1 MRQRLENITLRAFKT
16 IKEIED
22 FSLGP
27 ITVLIGPNGA
37 GKSNFISFFR
47 MLSWA
52 VATPGTLQEYIARQG
67 GASALLHDGPGRTR
81 DIEAHLSLKTE
92 AGRNDYA
99 FRLAYAS
106 GDTLIY
112 TEEKYRFSRAGL
124 PGPAGWTNLETGHRE
139 ARLIEN
145 AENGDVTARTIHSLL
160 PRLVQ
165 YQFHNTSSTAR
176 IRQKWTLEDGRWL
189 REDAGH
195 LAPFL
200 LRLKDQQPQ
209 YNSDFI
215 PTPLRS

>member
-145 AENGDVTARTIHSLL
+145 AEHGDVTARTIHSLQDL
-160 PRLVQ
+160 FNISFTILRAPPE
-165 YQFHNTSSTAR
+165 SAR
-176 IRQKWTLEDGRWL
+176 S
-189 REDAGH
+189 GH
-195 LAPFL
+195 LRMVAGCAKMPATLLPF
-200 LRLKDQQPQ
+200 
-209 YNSDFI
+209 FCA
-215 PTPLRS
+215 